1 MRDMQE
7 KGVSEKEILEELM
20 KYRKLDLK
28 YEDGKIFGSM
38 CSNILPITRKVVD
51 MFLETNLGDP
61 GLFKGTKLLEEKA
74 IALLGSLLNNKD
86 TYGHIV
92 SGGTEANLMALR
104 CIKNLWREKKRKGL
118 SKNEH
123 PKIIIPITAHFSF
136 EKGRDMMDLD
146 YIYAP
151 IKKDY
156 TIDEKFVRDAVED
169 YEVDGI
175 IGIAGTTELGTIDN
189 IEELSRISMDN
200 DIYVHVDAAFGG
212 LVIPFLDDKYKKK
225 GINYKFDF
233 SLGVDSITIDPHK
246 MGHCP
251 IPSGGILFKDKS
263 YRRYLDVDAPYLT
276 ETRQATILGTRVGF
290 GGACTYAV
298 LKYLGR
304 EGQKEIVS
312 KCMENTIYLYKKLKE
327 NGFKPVIEPILN
339 IVAIEDEDYKEIC
352 KKLRDRGIY
361 VSVCNC
367 VKALRIVVMPH
378 IGREHIDNL
387 IENLKEVK

>member
-1 MRDMQE
+1 MQE

-20 KYRKLDLK
+20 KYRDLDLK
-28 YEDGKIFGSM
+28 YRDGKIFGSM
-38 CSNILPITRKVVD
+38 CSNILPITRKIVD

-74 IALLGSLLNNKD
+74 IALLGSLLNNKNA
-86 TYGHIV
+86 YGHIV

-104 CIKNLWREKKRKGL
+104 CIKNIWREKKRKGF
-118 SKNEH
+118 SKNER
-123 PKIIIPITAHFSF
+123 PKIIIPVTAHFSF

-156 TIDEKFVRDAVED
+156 TIDEKFVKDAVED
-169 YEVDGI
+169 YEIDGI

-189 IEELSRISMDN
+189 IEELSKIAKENS
-200 DIYVHVDAAFGG
+200 IYIHVDAAFGG
-212 LVIPFLDDKYKKK
+212 FVIPFLEDKYKKK
-225 GINYKFDF
+225 GVNYKFDF

-251 IPSGGILFKDKS
+251 IPSGGILFKNINYKK
-263 YRRYLDVDAPYLT
+263 YLDVNAPYLT

-298 LKYLGR
+298 LRYLGI
-304 EGQKEIVS
+304 EGQRKIVS
-312 KCMENTIYLYKKLKE
+312 ECMENTLYLYKKLKE
-327 NGFKPVIEPILN
+327 NNFKPVIEPILN

-352 KKLRDRGIY
+352 KKLKDRDIY

-378 IGREHIDNL
+378 IKKEHIDNL
-387 IENLKEVK
+387 IEILKIIKKD

>member
-1 MRDMQE
+1 MQE
-7 KGVSEKEILEELM
+7 KGVSEREILEELI
-20 KYRKLDLK
+20 KYRDLDLK

-38 CSNILPITRKVVD
+38 CSNILPITRKIVD

-74 IALLGSLLNNKD
+74 IALLGSLLNNKNA
-86 TYGHIV
+86 YGHIV

-104 CIKNLWREKKRKGL
+104 CIKNIWREKKRKGL
-118 SKNEH
+118 SKNER
-123 PKIIIPITAHFSF
+123 PKIIIPVTAHFSF

-169 YEVDGI
+169 YEIDGI

-189 IEELSRISMDN
+189 IEELSKIAKEN
-200 DIYVHVDAAFGG
+200 DIYIHVDAAFGG
-212 LVIPFLDDKYKKK
+212 FVIPFLEDKYKKK
-225 GINYKFDF
+225 GVNYKFDF

-251 IPSGGILFKDKS
+251 IPSGGILFKDMS
-263 YRRYLDVDAPYLT
+263 YKKYLDVNAPYLT

-298 LKYLGR
+298 LRYLGR
-304 EGQKEIVS
+304 EGQRKIVS
-312 KCMENTIYLYKKLKE
+312 ECMENTLYLYKKLKE
-327 NGFKPVIEPILN
+327 NNFKPVIEPILN

-378 IGREHIDNL
+378 IKKEHIDNL
-387 IENLKEVK
+387 IETLKIIKKD